1 MKRADIENYL
11 EENYP
16 DYMDKIL
23 LADGFEDAFIGV
35 VESFGNEPKACYD
48 SEKCLEILMAGFSD
62 DHHTMTYDE
71 AVEYFHFNVTQA
83 YVGEHTPAFINLQ
96 GRPAAPTLE
105 EMLSYRHYRKNF
117 GEQSDG
123 L

>member
-1 MKRADIENYL
+1 MNKEELQSKKITDYL

-23 LADGFEDAFIGV
+23 LADGFEDAFVGV
-35 VESFGNEPKACYD
+35 VECMGFQPKACYD
-48 SEKCLEILMAGFSD
+48 AEKCIDILTGRP
-62 DHHTMTYDE
+62 DHLGVQNEAMTYDE

-96 GRPAAPTLE
+96 GQPPIPTFE
-105 EMLSYRHYRKNF
+105 EMKAYQKINRV
-117 GEQSDG
+117 
-123 L
+123 